1 MNFTVDDSEA
11 LITTSDDDPYNI
23 KALANQGRFKEI
35 LEIKVINESIDQATN
50 GLSCLNCNSRCG
62 LEFSVVN
69 HVKNDLQTFAET
81 GTPYSNHAWS
91 SPNEANKRLKK
102 RKIDL
107 FKTDSVTYI
116 NTDKNMDECEPA
128 WIKAV
133 KIFGPNSQ
141 THKSSISCSCGS
153 WNCVDAL
160 NASENQ
166 TNKLRRSV
174 RAALKEWLE

>member
-69 HVKNDLQTFAET
+69 H
-81 GTPYSNHAWS
+81 
-91 SPNEANKRLKK
+91 LKM
-102 RKIDL
+102 I
-107 FKTDSVTYI
+107 Y
-116 NTDKNMDECEPA
+116 
-128 WIKAV
+128 
-133 KIFGPNSQ
+133 
-141 THKSSISCSCGS
+141 
-153 WNCVDAL
+153 
-160 NASENQ
+160 
-166 TNKLRRSV
+166 RRS
-174 RAALKEWLE
+174 LKIAHHIRIMHGLLQMKPIKGLKSEKLICSKQTV